1 MCVHLRVTTMLLLL
15 LTLDRTLLLITTQ
28 PIPHTSQA
36 YFDVCDS
43 DSDGELTFSEFLRFV
58 DLCDLNPDD
67 HISVEDELLEA
78 AFTRIAAAASTTAT
92 TTPAS
97 GSGASPVQLISFRDA
112 CEYKVSRV
120 KTVRCVTVQMRNCVA
135 CVALRCVIV

>member
-1 MCVHLRVTTMLLLL
+1 VLSSTIFCACSRSCAH
-15 LTLDRTLLLITTQ
+15 TLISTH
-28 PIPHTSQA
+28 HTSQHTLQA

-67 HISVEDELLEA
+67 HISVEDELLES
-78 AFTRIAAAASTTAT
+78 AFTRIAAAAATTAT
-92 TTPAS
+92 TTPAA

-112 CEYKVSRV
+112 CEYKVSASKV
-120 KTVRCVTVQMRNCVA
+120 VTLCNC
-135 CVALRCVIV
+135 

>member
-1 MCVHLRVTTMLLLL
+1 
-15 LTLDRTLLLITTQ
+15 
-28 PIPHTSQA
+28 
-36 YFDVCDS
+36 VCDS

-92 TTPAS
+92 TTPAA
-97 GSGASPVQLISFRDA
+97 GSGGSPVQLISFRDA
-112 CEYKVSRV
+112 CEYKVSV
-120 KTVRCVTVQMRNCVA
+120 YVRTCLLNTFIRTKSCF
-135 CVALRCVIV
+135 